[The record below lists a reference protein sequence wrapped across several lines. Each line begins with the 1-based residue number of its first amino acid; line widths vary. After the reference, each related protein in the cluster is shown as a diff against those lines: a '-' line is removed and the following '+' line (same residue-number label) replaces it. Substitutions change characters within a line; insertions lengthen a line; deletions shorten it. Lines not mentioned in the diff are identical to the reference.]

1 MLNSSKAWRL
11 QEGDSTLPLRSGE
24 IPSQLDEFPIIIASE
39 PMTKLMSMLKRVAS
53 NSGAVLITGE
63 TGSGKE
69 VIARAVH
76 HNSLRRGK
84 PWIDVN
90 CAVLPEHLIESEL
103 FGYEKG
109 AFSGADTTKP
119 GLFEIANTGTLFL
132 DEIGE
137 LDPKLQVKLLRVL
150 DGVPYYRLGGSRKVS
165 VDVRII
171 AATNQPLVELVRT
184 GDFRRDLY
192 HRLSQFHLHVPPLR
206 SRPEDIT
213 ALAQYFLRMIDP
225 SRTLSQDAL
234 SRLRAYSWP
243 GNIRELKSVIMQA
256 EALTPAQEITGA
268 DLSIPE
274 DVSPPPPQALAPTA
288 PQNVVSAATDL
299 SSMERQTIMEAL
311 QRNGGHQGLTAS
323 QLGISRRTLSR
334 KLKIYNLET
343 ERRVSAIS
351 LGRLG
356 PEEQSRFRCILEV
369 PVILTLGDGSEVAVN
384 AQNISINGLCLK
396 DFPLRARSCRMLDL
410 YFRLPDTNEDFRA
423 KGRIVWAQPDGTAGV
438 CFESATRQSQLALA
452 HWLKLKQIE
461 EGWTE

>member
-1 MLNSSKAWRL
+1 MPPGTS
-11 QEGDSTLPLRSGE
+11 EV
-24 IPSQLDEFPIIIASE
+24 PSRPEDFSIIIASE
-39 PMTKLMSMLKRVAS
+39 PMTKLMAMLKRVAS
-53 NSGAVLITGE
+53 STGAVLITGE

-76 HNSLRRGK
+76 QNSLRRGK

-109 AFSGADTTKP
+109 AFSGADATKQ

-171 AATNQPLVELVRT
+171 AATNQPLEELVRS

-192 HRLSQFHLHVPPLR
+192 HRLSQFHLRVPPLR
-206 SRPEDIT
+206 TRPEDTT
-213 ALAQYFLRMIDP
+213 ALAQYFLRLIDP
-225 SRTLSQDAL
+225 ARSLSQDAL
-234 SRLRAYSWP
+234 RRLCAYSWP

-256 EALTPAQEITGA
+256 EALTSSLEIRGE
-268 DLSIPE
+268 DLAIPE
-274 DVSPPPPQALAPTA
+274 DVNPAPPPAPAAAT
-288 PQNVVSAATDL
+288 PPEVVSAATSL
-299 SSMERQTIMEAL
+299 NSMERQTILEAL
-311 QRNGGHQGLTAS
+311 QRNRGHQGLTAT

-334 KLKIYNLET
+334 KLKLYDLDT
-343 ERRVSAIS
+343 ERRVGTVS
-351 LGRLG
+351 LGRMS
-356 PEEQSRFRCILEV
+356 PEEQSRFRCVLEV
-369 PVILTLGDGSEVAVN
+369 PVILTLGDGSEVAVT
-384 AQNISINGLCLK
+384 AQNISINGICLK
-396 DFPLRARSCRMLDL
+396 DYPLRARSCRMLDL
-410 YFRLPDTNEDFRA
+410 YFRLPTTNEDFRA

-438 CFESATRQSQLALA
+438 CFESAPRQSQLALA
-452 HWLKLKQIE
+452 HWLKLKQTE